1 MVLTWK
7 HAEVSNKRGTLSHVS
22 VWVTTGLVME
32 ITSLLRGVCD
42 SHWVECRRS
51 LCLLVQLG
59 VNQRSHP
66 NRMLIIKRR
75 GKCHTCRSLMHSSWY
90 FLFPTVSTAPAPKP
104 VSWVFIYFIL
114 FFIQIKW
121 CEDKIHLESS
131 QNINYF
137 LYSLS
142 KDGQDVKE

>member
-1 MVLTWK
+1 M
-7 HAEVSNKRGTLSHVS
+7 SHMS
-22 VWVTTGLVME
+22 FTNAF
-32 ITSLLRGVCD
+32 LL
-42 SHWVECRRS
+42 
-51 LCLLVQLG
+51 
-59 VNQRSHP
+59 
-66 NRMLIIKRR
+66 I
-75 GKCHTCRSLMHSSWY
+75 
-90 FLFPTVSTAPAPKP
+90 FP
-104 VSWVFIYFIL
+104 VSYSEYSPSTQTCKLSFFYFFY